1 MRPGPLVLAAVVLA
15 VAGTY
20 LAGIAAE
27 IPLWLVALA
36 LAALGIGIANTASL
50 GLLVD
55 AVPVERVATAMVVWS
70 QIGILGYL
78 LGPLTGGIVAH
89 SLGYAFGRGP
99 RSGRRSR
106 RLPPSHFPLAGK
118 WAAGRHSSG
127 QLGPQGGRR
136 PSSSRLFLSL
146 CFLPSVSL
154 YGFLP

>member
-78 LGPLTGGIVAH
+78 LGPLTGGIVADKPRLRIH
-89 SLGYAFGRGP
+89 RRGP
-99 RSGRRSR
+99 PSGRRSR
-106 RLPPSHFPLAGK
+106 RLPPSHLPARRQV
-118 WAAGRHSSG
+118 GRWTA
-127 QLGPQGGRR
+127 Q
-136 PSSSRLFLSL
+136 
-146 CFLPSVSL
+146 
-154 YGFLP
+154 

>member
-89 SLGYAFGRGP
+89 SLGYAFMGAVP
-99 RSGRRSR
+99 
-106 RLPPSHFPLAGK
+106 A
-118 WAAGRHSSG
+118 AAGGVVVFLLRTSRSPASG
-127 QLGPQGGRR
+127 PLDGT
-136 PSSSRLFLSL
+136 
-146 CFLPSVSL
+146 VVAN
-154 YGFLP
+154 